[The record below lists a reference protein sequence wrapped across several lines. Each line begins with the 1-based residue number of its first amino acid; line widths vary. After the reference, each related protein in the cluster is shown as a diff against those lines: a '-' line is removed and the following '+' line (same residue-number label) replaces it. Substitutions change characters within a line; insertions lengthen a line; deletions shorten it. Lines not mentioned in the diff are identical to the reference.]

1 MYMQALLQ
9 CDSVTIQCTGPMR
22 SMWLFLFVS
31 DDLVWSLSD
40 NAGRTRST
48 GGWTGRKTGRE
59 QDKWPQEGQ
68 QRFSRHARNRLG
80 VVR

>member
-9 CDSVTIQCTGPMR
+9 CDSVTIQSTGPMR

-40 NAGRTRST
+40 NARRTRST
-48 GGWTGRKTGRE
+48 GGWTGRKMGRE

-80 VVR
+80 VMR